1 VAKDKDP
8 FDDLFEPFELEDGP
22 PPPGTEAP
30 PPVPPEEGGETP
42 SVPSTPVEQVPCP
55 SCGAYNPAYNRH
67 CEQCGARLTKEPLP
81 VAPAPMVR
89 STPGGRALSVL
100 AAAVLIVALVALL
113 VNVFRGGDE
122 AATSTTVEDTTTTT
136 VPDIAQ
142 ITPSQVAATSQIAA
156 AFADTNLID
165 GNLESE
171 WQAGHDIDP
180 LTLEFRFAQPVQI
193 QYIEIYNIEDQDR
206 FLSNYRIQGYRVT
219 VDDLPGVEIRKTFE
233 DQAGGPQRVD
243 IASIETTLL
252 TIEILSSYPS
262 QAVSDGQAFDEL
274 ALAEVKFWGTSSN

>member
-1 VAKDKDP
+1 MAKDKDP

-22 PPPGTEAP
+22 PPPGVAP
-30 PPVPPEEGGETP
+30 ATPDETTQPEPTP
-42 SVPSTPVEQVPCP
+42 SAPVEQVPCP

-89 STPGGRALSVL
+89 ATPGGRALSVL

-113 VNVFRGGDE
+113 VNVFRGGDDV
-122 AATSTTVEDTTTTT
+122 AATTTTPET
-136 VPDIAQ
+136 TTSTIPDIAE
-142 ITPSQVAATSQIAA
+142 ITPTSVTATSQIAE
-156 AFADTNLID
+156 AFADANVID
-165 GNLESE
+165 GNLGSE
-171 WQAGHDIDP
+171 WQASHDIDP

-193 QYIEIYNIEDQDR
+193 QYIEVYNIEDQDR
-206 FLSNYRIQGYRVT
+206 FLSNYRIKGYRVT
-219 VDDLPGVEIRKTFE
+219 VDDLPGVEIRKTF
-233 DQAGGPQRVD
+233 DDLAGGPQKVD

-274 ALAEVKFWGTSSN
+274 ALAEVKFWGTSQ